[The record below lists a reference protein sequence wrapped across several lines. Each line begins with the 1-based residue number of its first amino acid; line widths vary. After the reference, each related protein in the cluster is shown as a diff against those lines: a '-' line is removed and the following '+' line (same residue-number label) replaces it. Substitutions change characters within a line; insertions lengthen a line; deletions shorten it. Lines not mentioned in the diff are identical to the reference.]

1 MTENP
6 ESKDINI
13 NNLQEIIVHGFQNA
27 AKGFSGMIGEV
38 MQVIDPSV
46 KAISLKDIP
55 MFLGSP
61 ENDAVGIYLRVEGD
75 ISGQIMLILPYDKAL
90 EIVDLLF
97 EQPFGTTKTLG
108 QMERSAL
115 AEVGNMTGAFFLNA
129 VAEITGISARP
140 TPPAVMVD
148 MVGAILDVII
158 ATMGQV
164 DHRVFN
170 DKVLMFQ
177 SNFSIGN
184 RETKANFWIIPDP
197 GTLEKLSPTGDK

>member
-1 MTENP
+1 MTDSP

-13 NNLQEIIVHGFQNA
+13 NSLQEIIVHGFQNA

-38 MQVIDPSV
+38 MQVIDPTV

-97 EQPFGTTKTLG
+97 EQPFGTTKQLG

-129 VAEITGISARP
+129 VSEITGISARP

-164 DHRVFN
+164 DHTVFN

-197 GTLEKLSPTGDK
+197 GTLEKLSPTGNK

>member
-1 MTENP
+1 MDKPDPENVYY
-6 ESKDINI
+6 

-38 MQVIDPSV
+38 MQVIDPTV

-61 ENDAVGIYLRVEGD
+61 ENDAVGIYLRVEGE

-108 QMERSAL
+108 SMERSAL

-129 VAEITGISARP
+129 ISEITGINARP

-158 ATMGQV
+158 ATMGQA
-164 DHRVFN
+164 DHTVFN

-177 SNFSIGN
+177 SNFSIRD

-197 GTLEKLSPTGDK
+197 GTLEKLSNSGNK

>member
-1 MTENP
+1 MSENP
-6 ESKDINI
+6 ESKKMDFI
-13 NNLQEIIVHGFQNA
+13 NLQELILHGFQNA

-75 ISGQIMLILPYDKAL
+75 ISGQIMLILPYDKAM
-90 EIVDLLF
+90 EIVDLMF
-97 EQPFGTTKTLG
+97 EQPFGTTTQLG
-108 QMERSAL
+108 QIERSAL
-115 AEVGNMTGAFFLNA
+115 AEVGNLTGAFFLNA
-129 VAEITGISARP
+129 IAEMTGVSARP

-164 DHRVFN
+164 DRSAFN

-197 GTLEKLSPTGDK
+197 GTLEKLSAAGN

>member
-1 MTENP
+1 MSDNSDP
-6 ESKDINI
+6 KNINI
-13 NNLQEIIVHGFQNA
+13 NNLQEIISHGFQNA

-61 ENDAVGIYLRVEGD
+61 ENDAVGIYLRVEGE
-75 ISGQIMLILPYDKAL
+75 ISGQIMLILPYDKAM
-90 EIVDLLF
+90 EIVDLMF
-97 EQPFGTTKTLG
+97 EQPFGTTTSLG

-115 AEVGNMTGAFFLNA
+115 AEVGNMTGTFFLNA
-129 VAEITGISARP
+129 VAEMTGINARP

-158 ATMGQV
+158 ATMGQT
-164 DHRVFN
+164 DRSAFN

-177 SNFSIGN
+177 SNFSIGS

-197 GTLEKLSPTGDK
+197 GTLEKLSASGS

>member
-1 MTENP
+1 MTDSP

-13 NNLQEIIVHGFQNA
+13 NSLQEIIVHGFQNA

-97 EQPFGTTKTLG
+97 EQPFGTTKQLG

-129 VAEITGISARP
+129 ISEITGINARP

-164 DHRVFN
+164 DHSVFD

-197 GTLEKLSPTGDK
+197 GTLEKLSPTGNK

>member
-1 MTENP
+1 MAENP
-6 ESKDINI
+6 ESKNIDIKNI
-13 NNLQEIIVHGFQNA
+13 QEIIVHGFQNA

-38 MQVIDPSV
+38 MQVIDPAV

-75 ISGQIMLILPYDKAL
+75 ISGQIMLILPYDKAM
-90 EIVDLLF
+90 EIVDLVF
-97 EQPFGTTKTLG
+97 EQPFGTTQQLG
-108 QMERSAL
+108 PMERSAL
-115 AEVGNMTGAFFLNA
+115 AEVGNMTGTFFLNA
-129 VAEITGISARP
+129 IAEMTGIAARP

-164 DHRVFN
+164 DHTYFN
-170 DKVLMFQ
+170 EKVLMFQ
-177 SNFSIGN
+177 SNFSIGD

-197 GTLEKLSPTGDK
+197 GTLEKLSTSGKK